1 MGDVSPKRRG
11 RPTAAELETWRLF
24 IETSLDLKARMDR
37 ALLADS
43 GLSASDYAVLLA
55 LSRADDRW
63 LRTTD
68 LAAAVFWERSRVS
81 HQVRRMAERGLV
93 RRERSAVDQR
103 GSEVHLTGE
112 GLDVLREAS
121 GPHLRTVREL
131 FVAALSG
138 EQQAAVAA
146 AMVAL
151 GEHLD
156 RLDAEGGRGAEQV
169 PSEVGVRPGSTGHR
183 R

>member
-1 MGDVSPKRRG
+1 MGDTSPKRRG
-11 RPTAAELETWRLF
+11 RRPTAAEVEVWRSF
-24 IETSLDLKARMDR
+24 IETSLDLKSRMDR
-37 ALLADS
+37 ALLSDS

-55 LSRADDRW
+55 LSRADGHW

-103 GSEVHLTGE
+103 GSEVHLTVA
-112 GLDVLREAS
+112 GLDALRDAS
-121 GPHLRTVREL
+121 GPHLRAVRAL
-131 FVAALSG
+131 FVDALSV
-138 EQQAAVAA
+138 EQQTAVAD

-151 GEHLD
+151 GAHLE
-156 RLDAEGGRGAEQV
+156 RIDAEGDV
-169 PSEVGVRPGSTGHR
+169 SPK
-183 R
+183 